1 LRLHWTGKAI
11 SDLSRLH
18 EFLAEKNPAAAA
30 RAVQALARAP
40 ERLKEFPRLG
50 ARLEQLDGEVRRLI
64 VANYEIR
71 YELKDEITYILGIWH
86 GREDR

>member
-1 LRLHWTGKAI
+1 LRLHWTSKAI

-18 EFLAEKNPAAAA
+18 DFLAEKNPAAAA
-30 RAVQALARAP
+30 RAAQALARAP

-50 ARLEQLDGEVRRLI
+50 ARLEQFEGEVRRLV
-64 VANYEIR
+64 VADYELR
-71 YELKDEITYILGIWH
+71 YELKDETAYILGIWH

>member
-1 LRLHWTGKAI
+1 MKLHWTGKVI
-11 SDLSRLH
+11 LDLSRLH
-18 EFLAEKNPAAAA
+18 DFLAEKNPAAAA

-50 ARLEQLDGEVRRLI
+50 SRLEQFDGEVRRLV

-71 YELKDEITYILGIWH
+71 YELQDETASILGIWH